1 MIVRY
6 KCCNVIIGGRV
17 QNPTGNNPQENNPDL
32 YQEDL
37 AALEEESAL
46 IEEISEEFKKGY
58 KLYNFRRPDKFS
70 KEHLRALQDIH
81 RDFVRQLALTLTAY
95 LRMDVEMDIIS
106 VDQLTYD
113 EYVCSMPA
121 HFQNGIFKLN
131 PLSGEISLGLSSE
144 VLMVILDRML
154 GGDGSNN
161 DFNRDLTQ
169 IEEALTKKII
179 EKIIKTLENS
189 WCSVL
194 PVKAE
199 FTSLDNG
206 YHVVPITTSGE
217 IVALISFEIRLGSK
231 NFGLINLCFPY
242 IFQHTNVVSNEI
254 GRNEILTKINPAL
267 LDLSVILGTTNILI
281 NDVLELKEGD
291 VIKLDEKID
300 EKLFVLINNK
310 KKFTAMPG
318 RKDGKICVKIAQRY
332 IPKE

>member
-1 MIVRY
+1 M
-6 KCCNVIIGGRV
+6 
-17 QNPTGNNPQENNPDL
+17 QNQPDINPIENNQAFDPEGLDTF
-32 YQEDL
+32 ETDS
-37 AALEEESAL
+37 EF

-113 EYVCSMPA
+113 EFVCSMPA

-144 VLMVILDRML
+144 VLTVILDRML
-154 GGDGSNN
+154 GGDGSNH
-161 DFNRDLTQ
+161 DYNRDLTQ

-242 IFQHTNVVSNEI
+242 PVLETVLQKLTPQYIFQHTNVVSNEI
-254 GRNEILTKINPAL
+254 GRNEILNKINPAP
-267 LDLSVILGTTNILI
+267 LDLSVILGTANVLI

-291 VIKLDEKID
+291 VIKLDQKID
-300 EKLFVLINNK
+300 EKLYVLINNK
-310 KKFTAMPG
+310 KKFEAKPG
-318 RKDGKICVKIAQRY
+318 KKDGRICIKIADRY
-332 IPKE
+332 IPKD

>member
-1 MIVRY
+1 M
-6 KCCNVIIGGRV
+6 
-17 QNPTGNNPQENNPDL
+17 QNQPDMNHIENNPAFDPEGL
-32 YQEDL
+32 DT
-37 AALEEESAL
+37 LETDSEF

-113 EYVCSMPA
+113 EFVCSMPA

-131 PLSGEISLGLSSE
+131 PLSGDISLGLSSE
-144 VLMVILDRML
+144 VLTVILDRML
-154 GGDGSNN
+154 GGDGSNH
-161 DFNRDLTQ
+161 DYNRDLTQ

-242 IFQHTNVVSNEI
+242 PVLETVLQKLTPQYIFQHTNVVSNEI
-254 GRNEILTKINPAL
+254 GRNEILNKINPAP
-267 LDLSVILGTTNILI
+267 LDLSVILGTANVLI

-291 VIKLDEKID
+291 VIKLDQKID
-300 EKLFVLINNK
+300 EKLYVLINNK
-310 KKFTAMPG
+310 KKFEAMPG
-318 RKDGKICVKIAQRY
+318 KKDGRICIKIADRY
-332 IPKE
+332 IPKD

>member
-1 MIVRY
+1 M
-6 KCCNVIIGGRV
+6 
-17 QNPTGNNPQENNPDL
+17 QNQPDMNPIENNPAFDPEGL
-32 YQEDL
+32 DT
-37 AALEEESAL
+37 LETDSEF

-113 EYVCSMPA
+113 EFVCSMPA
-121 HFQNGIFKLN
+121 HVQNGIFKLN

-144 VLMVILDRML
+144 VLTVILDRML
-154 GGDGSNN
+154 GGDGSNH
-161 DFNRDLTQ
+161 DYNRDLTQ

-242 IFQHTNVVSNEI
+242 PVLETVLQKLTPQYIFQHTNVVSNEI
-254 GRNEILTKINPAL
+254 GRNEILNKINPAP
-267 LDLSVILGTTNILI
+267 LDLSVILGTANVLI

-291 VIKLDEKID
+291 VIKLDQKID
-300 EKLFVLINNK
+300 EKLYVLINNK
-310 KKFTAMPG
+310 KKFEAMPG
-318 RKDGKICVKIAQRY
+318 KKDGRICIKIADRY
-332 IPKE
+332 IPKD

>member
-1 MIVRY
+1 M
-6 KCCNVIIGGRV
+6 
-17 QNPTGNNPQENNPDL
+17 QNQPDTNPIENNPATNQGDFN
-32 YQEDL
+32 
-37 AALEEESAL
+37 ALENDIDL
-46 IEEISEEFKKGY
+46 IEDISEEFKKGY

-81 RDFVRQLALTLTAY
+81 RDFVRQLALTLTTY

-113 EYVCSMPA
+113 EFVCSMPP

-144 VLMVILDRML
+144 VLTVILDRML
-154 GGDGSNN
+154 GGDGSNH

-242 IFQHTNVVSNEI
+242 PVLETVLQKLTPQYIFQHTNVVSNEI
-254 GRNEILTKINPAL
+254 GRNEILNKIYPANI
-267 LDLSVILGTTNILI
+267 DLSVVLGTAKVLI

-291 VIKLDEKID
+291 VIKLDQKID
-300 EKLFVLINNK
+300 EKLYVLIDNK
-310 KKFTAMPG
+310 KKFEAMPG
-318 RKDGKICVKIAQRY
+318 RKDGRICVKIADRY
-332 IPKE
+332 VPKD

>member
-1 MIVRY
+1 M
-6 KCCNVIIGGRV
+6 
-17 QNPTGNNPQENNPDL
+17 QNQPDTNPIENNPAINQGDFN
-32 YQEDL
+32 
-37 AALEEESAL
+37 ALENDIDL
-46 IEEISEEFKKGY
+46 IEDISEEFKKGY

-81 RDFVRQLALTLTAY
+81 RDFVRQLALTLTTY

-113 EYVCSMPA
+113 EYVCSMPP

-144 VLMVILDRML
+144 VLTVILDRML
-154 GGDGSNN
+154 GGDGSNH

-242 IFQHTNVVSNEI
+242 PVLETVLQKLTPQYIFQHTNVVSNEI
-254 GRNEILTKINPAL
+254 GRNEILNKIYPANI
-267 LDLSVILGTTNILI
+267 DLSVVLGTAKVLI

-291 VIKLDEKID
+291 VIKLDQKID
-300 EKLFVLINNK
+300 EKLYVLIDNK
-310 KKFTAMPG
+310 KKFEAMPG
-318 RKDGKICVKIAQRY
+318 RKDGRICVKIADRY
-332 IPKE
+332 VPKD